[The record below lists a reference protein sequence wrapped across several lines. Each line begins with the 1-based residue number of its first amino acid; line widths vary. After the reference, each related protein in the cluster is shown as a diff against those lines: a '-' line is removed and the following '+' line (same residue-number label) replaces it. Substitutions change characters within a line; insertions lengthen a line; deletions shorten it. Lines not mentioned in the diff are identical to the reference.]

1 MIKTSSAAVDQSF
14 DMAVDGD
21 IIHLITRGHPTTD
34 NVFEPVDAAL
44 ALADKKRVDKLLD
57 DIRGV
62 DSAWVDL
69 PVQTKAMGVIWKL
82 RRFKKVAIVLKKE
95 SELNQLLMG
104 ALTALKITSKIKS
117 FDSEDTARA
126 WLGQS

>member
-1 MIKTSSAAVDQSF
+1 MIKTSSTAVDQSF
-14 DMAVDGD
+14 NVTVDGD
-21 IIHLITRGHPTTD
+21 IIHLVTSGRPTTD

-44 ALADKKRVDKLLD
+44 ELANEKHISKLLD

-62 DSAWVDL
+62 DSSWVDL

-104 ALTALKITSKIKS
+104 ALTALKIASKIKS
-117 FDSEDTARA
+117 FESEDAARA
-126 WLGQS
+126 WLAG